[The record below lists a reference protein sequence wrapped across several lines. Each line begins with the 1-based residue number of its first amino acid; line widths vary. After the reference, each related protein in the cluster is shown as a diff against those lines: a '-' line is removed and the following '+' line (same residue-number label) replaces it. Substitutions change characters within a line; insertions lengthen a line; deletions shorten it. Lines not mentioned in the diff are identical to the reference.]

1 MCLLFASDCLDH
13 VCLVAALSARPRVHV
28 LEALKLE
35 LCLGLGW
42 RHLLLDSVVSVDLS
56 VGHSD
61 ANGALALR
69 PLIVKVDTNSL
80 EQRRSSSHRARWC
93 SSCED
98 LQNLPVAS
106 NLRIVRGGT
115 SQTSRQTGFP

>member
-69 PLIVKVDTNSL
+69 PLIVKVDTNWL

-93 SSCED
+93 YSSED